1 LEEVFMLKRF
11 HFIGLAAALFAAHL
25 PGEAG
30 AQTVGFATL
39 PPGSI
44 LHAQAS
50 VIAKVVQDNS
60 KLQVRV
66 VGYGGDTGILE
77 AVNSK
82 KSDFWILDVGES
94 ADAFHG
100 RGTWK
105 GNAKKN
111 LRTGITMYG
120 FQMAFWVR
128 KDSGINTIADL
139 KGKRV
144 PSEWVQQTGVIPH
157 TTAVLAAGGVR
168 YSDVVQVPEV
178 NVVRAADDFK
188 AGKLDLLFFA
198 VGAPKVAEVAASV
211 GGLKLLP
218 MDVFPD
224 SEARMKKVRGE
235 YYFSTVNPAPHVAGV
250 DKPSKVQTIDVVIGV
265 GAHVADAVVY
275 QFVKAMRENK
285 KGLVAGHPNFNQF
298 DETQA
303 GKLQPTL
310 PHHPAAI
317 KYFKEADIWKG

>member
-1 LEEVFMLKRF
+1 MLKRV
-11 HFIGLAAALFAAHL
+11 HFIGLVAALFAGL
-25 PGEAG
+25 LSGFAG

-66 VGYGGDTGILE
+66 IGYGGDTGILE
-77 AVNSK
+77 AVNAK
-82 KSDFWILDVGES
+82 KSDFWLLDVGES

-128 KDSGINTIADL
+128 QDSGINTIADL

-157 TTAVLAAGGVR
+157 TTAVLAAGGVS
-168 YSDVVQVPEV
+168 YDQVVKVPEV

-198 VGAPKVAEVAASV
+198 VGAPKVAEVASSV

-224 SEARMKKVRGE
+224 SEARMKKVRQE

-265 GAHVADAVVY
+265 GAHVPDAVVY

-303 GKLQPTL
+303 GKVQPSL

-317 KYFKEADIWKG
+317 KYFKEVGVWRG

>member
-1 LEEVFMLKRF
+1 MLKSMGVLF
-11 HFIGLAAALFAAHL
+11 ALFATA
-25 PGEAG
+25 AS

-66 VGYGGDTGILE
+66 IGYGGDTGILE
-77 AVNSK
+77 AVGSK
-82 KSDFWILDVGES
+82 KDDFWLLDVGES
-94 ADAFHG
+94 ADAMHG

-105 GNAKKN
+105 GNAKPN
-111 LRTGITMYG
+111 LRTAMTMYG

-128 KDSGINTIADL
+128 KDSPIQSIADL

-144 PSEWVQQTGVIPH
+144 PSEWVQQTGVLPH
-157 TTAVLAAGGVR
+157 TTAVLAAGGIT
-168 YSDVVQVPEV
+168 YNDVVKMPVV

-211 GGLKLLP
+211 GGLRILP
-218 MDVFPD
+218 MNPLPD
-224 SEARMKKVRGE
+224 SEKRMKAVRPE

-250 DKPSKVQTIDVVIGV
+250 DKPSPVQTIDVVVGV
-265 GAHVADAVVY
+265 GAHVPDAVVH

-285 KGLVAGHPNFNQF
+285 KALVAGHPNFNQF
-298 DETQA
+298 DETRA
-303 GKLQPTL
+303 GKAQPSL
-310 PHHPAAI
+310 PHHPGAI
-317 KYFKEADIWKG
+317 KYLKEAGVWGG

>member
-1 LEEVFMLKRF
+1 MLFR
-11 HFIGLAAALFAAHL
+11 ISAAAAA
-25 PGEAG
+25 AG
-30 AQTVGFATL
+30 WCIAASAQTVGFATL

-50 VIAKVVQDNS
+50 VIAKVVQDHS

-77 AVNSK
+77 AVGSK
-82 KSDFWILDVGES
+82 KDDFWLLDVGES
-94 ADAFHG
+94 ADAMHG

-105 GNAKKN
+105 GNAKPN
-111 LRTGITMYG
+111 LRTAMTMYG

-128 KDSGINTIADL
+128 KDSPIQSIADL

-144 PSEWVQQTGVIPH
+144 PSEWVQQTGVLPH
-157 TTAVLAAGGVR
+157 TTAVLAAGGIT
-168 YSDVVQVPEV
+168 YNDVVKMPVV

-211 GGLKLLP
+211 GGLRILP
-218 MDVFPD
+218 MNPLPD
-224 SEARMKKVRGE
+224 SEKRMKAVRPE

-250 DKPSKVQTIDVVIGV
+250 DKPSPVQTIDVVVGV
-265 GAHVADAVVY
+265 GAHVPDAVVH

-285 KGLVAGHPNFNQF
+285 KALVAGHPNFNQF
-298 DETQA
+298 DETRA
-303 GKLQPTL
+303 GKAQPSL
-310 PHHPAAI
+310 PHHPGAI
-317 KYFKEADIWKG
+317 KYLKEAGVWGG

>member
-1 LEEVFMLKRF
+1 MFKPF
-11 HFIGLAAALFAAHL
+11 HLIGAAAALFAIQA
-25 PGEAG
+25 A

-111 LRTGITMYG
+111 LRSAITMYG

-157 TTAVLAAGGVR
+157 TTAVLAAGGVD
-168 YSDVVQVPEV
+168 YDQVVKVPEV

-198 VGAPKVAEVAASV
+198 VGAPKVQEVAASV

-218 MDVFPD
+218 MDVFPE
-224 SEARMKKVRGE
+224 SEARMKKIRQE
-235 YYFSTVNPAPHVAGV
+235 YYFSTVNPAPHIAGV
-250 DKPSKVQTIDVVIGV
+250 EKPSKVQTIDVVIGV
-265 GAHVADAVVY
+265 GAHVPDAVVA

-303 GKLQPTL
+303 GKVQPSL

-317 KYFKEADIWKG
+317 KYFREAGIWKG

>member
-1 LEEVFMLKRF
+1 M
-11 HFIGLAAALFAAHL
+11 
-25 PGEAG
+25 PGGAG

-77 AVNSK
+77 AVNAK
-82 KSDFWILDVGES
+82 KSDFWLLDVGES

-128 KDSGINTIADL
+128 QDSGINTIADL

-157 TTAVLAAGGVR
+157 TTAVLAAGGIS
-168 YSDVVQVPEV
+168 YDQVVKVPEV

-198 VGAPKVAEVAASV
+198 VGAPKVAEVASSV

-224 SEARMKKVRGE
+224 SEARMKKVRQE

-265 GAHVADAVVY
+265 GAHVPDAVVY

-303 GKLQPTL
+303 GKVQPSL

-317 KYFKEADIWKG
+317 KYFKEVGVWRG

>member
-1 LEEVFMLKRF
+1 MLNSMKWVLFSGAAVFL
-11 HFIGLAAALFAAHL
+11 GTAT
-25 PGEAG
+25 

-66 VGYGGDTGILE
+66 IGYGGDTGILE
-77 AVNSK
+77 AVGSK
-82 KSDFWILDVGES
+82 KDDFWLLDVGES
-94 ADAFHG
+94 ADAMHG
-100 RGTWK
+100 RNTWK
-105 GNAKKN
+105 GNPKPN

-128 KDSGINTIADL
+128 KDSPIQSIADL

-144 PSEWVQQTGVIPH
+144 PSEWVQQTGVLPH
-157 TTAVLAAGGVR
+157 TTAVLAAGGIT
-168 YSDVVQVPEV
+168 YNDVVKMPVV

-211 GGLKLLP
+211 GGLRLLP
-218 MDVFPD
+218 MNAFPD
-224 SEARMKKVRGE
+224 SEARMKKVRPE
-235 YYFSTVNPAPHVAGV
+235 YYFSTVNPAPHIAGV
-250 DKPSKVQTIDVVIGV
+250 DKPSPVQTIDVVVGV
-265 GAHVADAVVY
+265 GAHVPDAVVY

-285 KGLVAGHPNFNQF
+285 KSLVAGHPNFSQF
-298 DETQA
+298 DEKRA
-303 GKLQPTL
+303 GKAQPSL
-310 PHHPAAI
+310 PHHPGAI
-317 KYFKEADIWKG
+317 KYFKEANVWGG